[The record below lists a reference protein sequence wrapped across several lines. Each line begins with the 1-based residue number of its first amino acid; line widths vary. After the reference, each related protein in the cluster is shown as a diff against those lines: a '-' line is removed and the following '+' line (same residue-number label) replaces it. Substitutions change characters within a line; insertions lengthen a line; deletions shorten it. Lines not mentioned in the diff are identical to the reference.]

1 MIAAIEGILEGRGID
16 SALIKVGGI
25 SFRVYMP
32 SSTLNQLGT
41 LGNKVHLHVHLY
53 LKEDNIALYGFAS
66 AQESNLFQHLISVSG
81 IGPRTSL
88 ALLSSLSYEQLIS
101 AIKNSNVDF
110 LTQVPGVG
118 KKTASRLILEL
129 KGKLEKEG
137 REAFLP
143 LSAEDTDII
152 AALTS
157 LGYSLKEATQII
169 STLPNSQE
177 LSLEERF
184 KLALQYLAS

>member
-101 AIKNSNVDF
+101 AIMNSNVDF